1 LIVPEATPDSREIVK
16 EIEAM
21 RPGIPVGLLSRQE
34 KDRHI
39 ERGFVGLYRWYVD
52 RSQKTRDW
60 NPDRSFD
67 WKNFR
72 TDHGPEVNTILEG
85 FFAVEQYVPDYVS
98 TLLRVIRQSHGR
110 SHFHIRWGSEEEK
123 HSDLWYNAVL
133 FSRYR
138 SPEWLREYMN
148 ALRSEAWELP
158 WDDPLH
164 MIFYTVFQE
173 LATQLNYRKLMY
185 IAAGKS
191 DRPQFADAKDPVLRE
206 MSAVIAK
213 DESAHFDF
221 FLQGGRIFLYYYPDE
236 SIRAIADVIEHF
248 AMPAAGIIPNYDHF
262 AETVYRAGIY
272 GPREHSKEVVKVA
285 LAGLGFEG
293 RKQLEEGI
301 RRMRQVP
308 DADGNFRETAIFD
321 GFNFPKVEKE
331 VRKSYQLAID
341 YEKEIGFDEVDPLA
355 FVPNYE

>member
-1 LIVPEATPDSREIVK
+1 MQEVVSV
-16 EIEAM
+16 IEDE
-21 RPGIPVGLLSRQE
+21 RPKIPVGLLSRQE

-39 ERGFVGLYRWYVD
+39 ERAFVGLYRWYVD

-67 WKNFR
+67 WKSFR
-72 TDHGPEVNTILEG
+72 TDHSPEINTILEG

-123 HSDLWYNAVL
+123 HADLWYNTVL

-138 SPEWLREYMN
+138 SPDWLREYMH
-148 ALRSEAWELP
+148 ALRSESWELP

-191 DRPQFADAKDPVLRE
+191 DKPHFADARDPVLRQVC
-206 MSAVIAK
+206 AVISA

-236 SIRAIADVIEHF
+236 SLRAIKDVIEHF
-248 AMPAAGIIPNYDHF
+248 AMPANDIIPDYDIF
-262 AETVYRAGIY
+262 FETILKAGIY
-272 GPREHSKEVVKVA
+272 GPRDHAKDVVKFA
-285 LAGLGFEG
+285 LNRMGVEG
-293 RKQLEEGI
+293 RKHLEEGI

-308 DADGNFRETAIFD
+308 DEHGNFRETAIFD
-321 GFNFPKVEKE
+321 GLDFPKVEKGVRDSFAAIEAYERE
-331 VRKSYQLAID
+331 VGLDA
-341 YEKEIGFDEVDPLA
+341 VDPTA
-355 FVPNYE
+355 FVSNYK